1 MALWSSWFRSEPAQA
16 APRIEPRAAVQSAG
30 PGVLITTSQ
39 QLEEFLRD
47 GGPMSRS
54 GEVVTPQ
61 TAMQVAAVYACVRI
75 ICGAVA
81 TLPLDIKRR
90 VDDRTREDAD
100 DTQLWQLIRRR
111 PNGWQKP
118 AQFRRMLQAHV
129 LLRGNSYCLKVRSRG
144 QIISLIPLHPERVRV
159 RQLDNMALEFDY
171 SRKNGGT
178 ETFRQAEIWHQFG
191 LSLDGITGV
200 TPITYARETIGMA
213 LAQEEQGASAF
224 KYGIRTGGVLT
235 HPQVLGKEGRENL
248 RGSLDEYRAG
258 GESEGKFL
266 ILEEG
271 MTLGDMKMTAQ
282 DAQWIESR
290 KFSRTDIAMFFGV
303 PPFMLGDTE
312 KNTSWG
318 SGIEQQKDGFVTFTL
333 DDHLV
338 MWEEGITVDLTDDP
352 KIYAKFN
359 RNALVKGNIKDR
371 WDAYVKAL
379 QWGVSSPNEVRAL
392 EDENPR
398 VGGDVYYDPP
408 NTAGGDAGGE
418 GQSGEGEDDN
428 PLDA

>member
-1 MALWSSWFRSEPAQA
+1 MALWSSWFRSEPVQA

-30 PGVLITTSQ
+30 PGVLITNSAE
-39 QLEEFLRD
+39 LEAYLRD
-47 GGPMSRS
+47 GGPVSKS
-54 GEVVTPQ
+54 GVSVTP
-61 TAMQVAAVYACVRI
+61 ASALQVAAVYACVRV

-90 VDDRTREDAD
+90 RDERTREDAD

-144 QIISLIPLHPERVRV
+144 EIRSLIPLHPERVRV
-159 RQLDNMALEFDY
+159 EQLDNMALRY
-171 SRKNGGT
+171 HYTRRNGSV
-178 ETFRQAEIWHQFG
+178 ETFGQSEIFHLYG
-191 LSLDGITGV
+191 LTLDGITGV
-200 TPITYARETIGMA
+200 TPLTYARETIGMA
-213 LAQEEQGASAF
+213 LAQEEQGSGAF
-224 KYGIRTGGVLT
+224 KYGIRPGGVLK
-235 HPQVLGKEGRENL
+235 HPGHLGDVARNNL
-248 RGSLDEYRAG
+248 KLSLDDYRSG

-271 MTLGDMKMTAQ
+271 MDVANLKMTAQ

-338 MWEEGITVDLTDDP
+338 MWEEGITSDLTDDP
-352 KIYAKFN
+352 RIYAKFN

-379 QWGVSSPNEVRAL
+379 QWGVYNPDEVRAL

-398 VGGDVYYDPP
+398 EDGRGGTYYDPP
-408 NTAGGDAGGE
+408 NTAGGNSGDGGDDA
-418 GQSGEGEDDN
+418 SPN
-428 PLDA
+428 A